1 MPVFESPRAYS
12 KFKGMENLGG
22 SGECKKGQG
31 EAERCTSKPHILFLT
46 VNYGGVFLFDINK
59 THAPKESTNK
69 LTESENTNT
78 FYIANK
84 EIGTVKVVEHFSG
97 NQTYDDVIK
106 AALRREFS
114 D

>member
-1 MPVFESPRAYS
+1 MLVTHKTPVTKEP
-12 KFKGMENLGG
+12 
-22 SGECKKGQG
+22 
-31 EAERCTSKPHILFLT
+31 
-46 VNYGGVFLFDINK
+46 NK
-59 THAPKESTNK
+59 NI
-69 LTESENTNT
+69 TESENTNT
-78 FYIANK
+78 FYISNK

>member
-1 MPVFESPRAYS
+1 
-12 KFKGMENLGG
+12 
-22 SGECKKGQG
+22 
-31 EAERCTSKPHILFLT
+31 
-46 VNYGGVFLFDINK
+46 LFDTKNPI
-59 THAPKESTNK
+59 PKK
-69 LTESENTNT
+69 AGKITESENTNT

>member
-1 MPVFESPRAYS
+1 M
-12 KFKGMENLGG
+12 
-22 SGECKKGQG
+22 
-31 EAERCTSKPHILFLT
+31 
-46 VNYGGVFLFDINK
+46 FDVNK
-59 THAPKESTNK
+59 TPVQKVPTNK

-78 FYIANK
+78 FYINNK
-84 EIGTVKVVEHFSG
+84 EIGTVKVVEHFSS

>member
-1 MPVFESPRAYS
+1 MSV
-12 KFKGMENLGG
+12 
-22 SGECKKGQG
+22 
-31 EAERCTSKPHILFLT
+31 TH
-46 VNYGGVFLFDINK
+46 K
-59 THAPKESTNK
+59 TLVPKEPQNT
-69 LTESENTNT
+69 LAESENTNT